1 MMVTQQ
7 PRRRDAAA
15 TREAI
20 LDSAVEAFTRA
31 GYDGA
36 GVREVAAAA
45 GVTAMLV
52 NRYFGSKEQL
62 FAEVVDRSFAPP
74 TIVGSTPATLAAHL
88 AEALVART
96 DPAAAQ
102 LSPFLLMLRS
112 AGNPRA
118 AEIMRDA
125 ISRHVGAR
133 LTNLLDGADTGQRA
147 ELILALISGVWLMR
161 DIIATPALTSADPAQ
176 LTERLTEAL
185 QVLSNTGPHRASS

>member
-1 MMVTQQ
+1 MSVTNQ

-20 LDSAVEAFTRA
+20 LTSAIEAFTRA

-62 FAEVVDRSFAPP
+62 FAEAVDRSFTAP
-74 TIVGSTPATLAAHL
+74 TVVGADPAELPAKLAA
-88 AEALVART
+88 ALVART
-96 DPAAAQ
+96 DPAAGQ

-112 AGNPRA
+112 ANNPRA
-118 AEIMRDA
+118 AEIMREA
-125 ISRHVGAR
+125 IGRHVGSR
-133 LTNLLDGADTGQRA
+133 LTGLLTGPDSGERA
-147 ELILALISGVWLMR
+147 ELVLSVVAGVWLMR
-161 DIIATPALTSADPAQ
+161 SILATPALTAADPGQLDEQ
-176 LTERLTEAL
+176 LTAVM
-185 QVLSNTGPHRASS
+185 QVLCRPNPA

>member
-1 MMVTQQ
+1 MSVTDQ

-20 LDSAVEAFTRA
+20 LRAAIEAFTRA

-62 FAEVVDRSFAPP
+62 FAEAVDRSFAAP
-74 TIVGSTPATLAAHL
+74 TVVGADPAALPAQLAA
-88 AEALVART
+88 ALVART
-96 DPAAAQ
+96 DPASEP
-102 LSPFLLMLRS
+102 LNPYLLMLRS

-118 AEIMRDA
+118 AEIMREA
-125 ISRHVGAR
+125 IGRHVGRR
-133 LTNLLDGADTGQRA
+133 LTGLLTGPDAGERA
-147 ELILALISGVWLMR
+147 ELVLSVIAGVWLMR
-161 DIIATPALTSADPAQ
+161 DVLATPALTGADPG
-176 LTERLTEAL
+176 RLKEHLSGVIQAL
-185 QVLSNTGPHRASS
+185 SRPSPDPA

>member
-1 MMVTQQ
+1 MSVTQQ

-20 LDSAVEAFTRA
+20 LNSAIEAFTRA

-62 FAEVVDRSFAPP
+62 FAEVVNRSFAPP
-74 TIVGSTPATLAAHL
+74 TIVGDDPAELPAQIAR
-88 AEALVART
+88 ALVDRT

-118 AEIMRDA
+118 AEIMHDA
-125 ISRHVGAR
+125 IAGHAGSR
-133 LTNLLDGADTGQRA
+133 LTGLLDGADADQRA
-147 ELILALISGVWLMR
+147 ELILALIAGVWLMR
-161 DIIATPALTSADPAQ
+161 SVIATPALTGADPAA
-176 LTERLTEAL
+176 LTARLTIAL
-185 QVLSNTGPHRASS
+185 QALSGPGH

>member
-1 MMVTQQ
+1 MSVTNQ

-20 LDSAVEAFTRA
+20 LNSAIEAFTRA

-62 FAEVVDRSFAPP
+62 FAEAVDRSFTAP
-74 TIVGSTPATLAAHL
+74 TVVGADPAELPAQLAA
-88 AEALVART
+88 ALVART
-96 DPAAAQ
+96 DPAAEQ

-112 AGNPRA
+112 ANNPRA
-118 AEIMRDA
+118 AEIMREA
-125 ISRHVGAR
+125 IGRHVGSR
-133 LTNLLDGADTGQRA
+133 LTGQLTGPDSGERA
-147 ELILALISGVWLMR
+147 ELVLSVIAGVWLMR
-161 DIIATPALTSADPAQ
+161 SILATPALTGADPGQLDEQ
-176 LTERLTEAL
+176 LTAVM
-185 QVLSNTGPHRASS
+185 QVLCRPHPA